1 MSDKQIQ
8 IIETISMFR
17 MRYAVRTDDKDLAV
31 NFFES
36 DKIDTDMSQC
46 HLGEIISHV
55 RTVNEDEFIEIF
67 DEDNDYLKDWSK
79 EKKLDSIHNIDD
91 GWEFS

>member
-17 MRYAVRTDDKDLAV
+17 IRYVVRTDDKDLAV

-36 DKIDTDMSQC
+36 GKIDAEMSQY

-67 DEDNDYLKDWSK
+67 DEDNDYLNDWSK